1 MSFIA
6 NLLAKLGGS
15 VANTGTQGCYLWFI
29 DEPKMPKSLI
39 EK

>member
-6 NLLAKLGGS
+6 NLLAKIGTN
-15 VANTGTQGCYLWFI
+15 AATNGTQGCWFWI
-29 DEPKMPKSLI
+29 TDEPKMPKSLI

>member
-6 NLLAKLGGS
+6 DLLAKVGLG
-15 VANTGTQGCYLWFI
+15 AATTGTQGCFI
-29 DEPKMPKSLI
+29 WITDEPKMPKCLI

>member
-6 NLLAKLGGS
+6 DLLAMVGLG
-15 VANTGTQGCYLWFI
+15 AATTGTQACNVLFM
-29 DEPKMPKSLI
+29 DEPKMPNCLI

>member
-6 NLLAKLGGS
+6 DLLAKIGLGS
-15 VANTGTQGCYLWFI
+15 AAAGTQGCFYLLF
-29 DEPKMPKSLI
+29 DEPKMPNCLI

>member
-6 NLLAKLGGS
+6 NLLAKLGLG
-15 VANTGTQGCYLWFI
+15 AATTGTQACMYLI
-29 DEPKMPKSLI
+29 LDEPKMPNSLI

>member
-1 MSFIA
+1 MLASILSF
-6 NLLAKLGGS
+6 LGTIGS
-15 VANTGTQGCYLWFI
+15 STGTKACTFFFM